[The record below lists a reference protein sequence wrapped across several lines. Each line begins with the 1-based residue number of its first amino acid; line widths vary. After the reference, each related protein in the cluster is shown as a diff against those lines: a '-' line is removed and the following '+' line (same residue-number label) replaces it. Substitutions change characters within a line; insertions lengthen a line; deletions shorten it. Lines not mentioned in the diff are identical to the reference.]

1 VWLVDDMANT
11 ITKCD
16 TSGKRLMLLG
26 PNGFVTTDE
35 DEMLELAGTTKPSP
49 GAPQSGK
56 MFNRPTDIAV
66 HPVTGELFVT
76 DGQVAHPT
84 ITYTLTLF
92 RTHVLSRLLHRCAF
106 FSTRMQMCKLRSIT
120 RAVCHHHHQQ
130 QERRST
136 AILCAFRPH
145 ACAYTWLPFVS
156 PMSQCRLEQLR
167 QQLRASSITRRQAP
181 PDVGRERE

>member
-35 DEMLELAGTTKPSP
+35 DEMLELAGTTMPSP

-76 DGQVAHPT
+76 DGQVAHHT
-84 ITYTLTLF
+84 IAYTLW
-92 RTHVLSRLLHRCAF
+92 THSFA
-106 FSTRMQMCKLRSIT
+106 
-120 RAVCHHHHQQ
+120 
-130 QERRST
+130 
-136 AILCAFRPH
+136 
-145 ACAYTWLPFVS
+145 
-156 PMSQCRLEQLR
+156 
-167 QQLRASSITRRQAP
+167 RASCRACSTDALVP
-181 PDVGRERE
+181 